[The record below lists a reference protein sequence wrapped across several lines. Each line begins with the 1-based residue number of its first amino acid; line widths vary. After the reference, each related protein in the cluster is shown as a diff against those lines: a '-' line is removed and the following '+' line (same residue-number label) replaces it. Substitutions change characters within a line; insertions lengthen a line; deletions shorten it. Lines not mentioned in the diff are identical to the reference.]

1 MLKISEPMYVLPT
14 IQKDRQFH
22 VNGML
27 HVSILRD

>member
-1 MLKISEPMYVLPT
+1 MYVLPT